1 MNLAISGKKKIFFT
15 LLKFDCDS
23 LERGIMEV
31 DRLFF
36 SKAVLDSTTRV
47 QPIDY

>member
-1 MNLAISGKKKIFFT
+1 MNLAISGEKKYSF
-15 LLKFDCDS
+15 LNFDFDS

-31 DRLFF
+31 DKTFA